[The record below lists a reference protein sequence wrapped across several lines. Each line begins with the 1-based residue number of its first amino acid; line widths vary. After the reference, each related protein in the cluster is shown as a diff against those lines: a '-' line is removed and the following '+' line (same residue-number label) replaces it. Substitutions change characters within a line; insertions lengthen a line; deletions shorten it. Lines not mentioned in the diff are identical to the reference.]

1 MKRFDGRNNEQMRPV
16 NITCDFIQFPEGSV
30 LIEVGQTKVICNAT
44 VEEKVPLWL
53 KGQEQGWVTAEY
65 SMLPRAT
72 QQRNQREATKGKL
85 SGRTHE
91 IQRLIGRALR
101 SVVDL
106 KALGERTIW
115 LDCDVIQADG
125 GTRTA
130 SITGSFIAM
139 VQALNQLKEKNLI
152 DKLPVTDWLA
162 AISVGKVQG
171 EVMLDLAYAED
182 SIAEVDMNIVMTGK
196 GKYVEVQGTAEDN
209 PFSRAEL
216 DQMLALGE
224 KGIRELIVIQKNILG
239 DLF

>member
-1 MKRFDGRNNEQMRPV
+1 
-16 NITCDFIQFPEGSV
+16 
-30 LIEVGQTKVICNAT
+30 
-44 VEEKVPLWL
+44 
-53 KGQEQGWVTAEY
+53 
-65 SMLPRAT
+65 
-72 QQRNQREATKGKL
+72 
-85 SGRTHE
+85 
-91 IQRLIGRALR
+91 
-101 SVVDL
+101 
-106 KALGERTIW
+106 
-115 LDCDVIQADG
+115 
-125 GTRTA
+125 
-130 SITGSFIAM
+130 M